1 LTAILFET
9 LLPTQS
15 GVLNGVSYNF
25 AGQCRLYQRPNLVD
39 CERHMCILFNA
50 LSGISSIQATQC
62 RCRCSSILHVGGKVT
77 TWQRQRSVPADLA
90 NHSRG
95 PQSHTWLGLGL
106 GYHWRRRGARARNC
120 LMELLVF
127 RHAGRGVGLCE
138 QKCRRDFVYRAF
150 FLLTPEEIHASTCPT
165 ITQIGCFLKFRV
177 PLTKRFAEMPR
188 SRQAHRQYSKTNN
201 IPEQANLSA

>member
-1 LTAILFET
+1 MY
-9 LLPTQS
+9 P
-15 GVLNGVSYNF
+15 G
-25 AGQCRLYQRPNLVD
+25 
-39 CERHMCILFNA
+39 
-50 LSGISSIQATQC
+50 
-62 RCRCSSILHVGGKVT
+62 
-77 TWQRQRSVPADLA
+77 QRSRWHTSNPSDPKSMVRAGKLPHGKGKEACLQISPII
-90 NHSRG
+90 SRG

-188 SRQAHRQYSKTNN
+188 SRQAHGQHSKTNN